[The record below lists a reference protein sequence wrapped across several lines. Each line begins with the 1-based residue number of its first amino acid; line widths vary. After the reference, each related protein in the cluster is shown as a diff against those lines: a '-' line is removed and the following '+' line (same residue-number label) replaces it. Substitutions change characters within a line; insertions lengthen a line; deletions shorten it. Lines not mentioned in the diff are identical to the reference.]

1 MTADNNIRIQNET
14 ELLRLLTLT
23 DKSVMSSA

>member
-1 MTADNNIRIQNET
+1 MAADNKIRIQNET
-14 ELLRLLTLT
+14 ELLRLLMLT

>member
-14 ELLRLLTLT
+14 ELLRLLILT

>member
-1 MTADNNIRIQNET
+1 MTADNKIRIQNET
-14 ELLRLLTLT
+14 ELLRLLMLT

>member
-14 ELLRLLTLT
+14 ELLRLLMLT

>member
-1 MTADNNIRIQNET
+1 MAAENNIRIQNET
-14 ELLRLLTLT
+14 ELLRLLMLT